1 MKPHEPT
8 MRHQAERLVAEELRR
23 GEKAEGKA
31 QAAFRVCEK
40 LRRPLTTY
48 AGAAGFRA
56 LLSRALSL
64 ARSEHPWLRRVQIM
78 ADGSIG
84 CSAEAETGMASDQA
98 FRGGT
103 ALVAELLALMAT
115 LIGEALTFRLMQEV
129 WPKAAMGES
138 KPGEKQ
144 S

>member
-1 MKPHEPT
+1 
-8 MRHQAERLVAEELRR
+8 
-23 GEKAEGKA
+23 
-31 QAAFRVCEK
+31 
-40 LRRPLTTY
+40 
-48 AGAAGFRA
+48 
-56 LLSRALSL
+56 
-64 ARSEHPWLRRVQIM
+64 M

-84 CSAEAETGMASDQA
+84 YSTEAEAEMASDQA

-115 LIGEALTFRLMQEV
+115 LIGEALTFRLVHEV

-138 KPGEKQ
+138 KPREKQ